1 MTKPIP
7 FYNFHDLH
15 NNEFQEQIKKRF
27 NDIISKNSFIEGPY
41 NFSFEEKF
49 SKLQECDTT
58 LLVANGTDA
67 LEISLLAHEI
77 KPKDLVAVPGITFY
91 ATAEAV
97 LNVGAIPVYVDV
109 LPESGLMDPESLKRI
124 IKQYK
129 IKAVMPVHIYGL
141 PAAMRAIDQI
151 CQEKKIPVI
160 EDAAQAQGTMTYT
173 GPAGSG
179 PNLTTFSFYPTKN
192 LSAFGDAGAI
202 LTSDPELA
210 ERIRAIR
217 NHGRSPLNLLGR
229 NSRCDHL
236 QAAVLDLKLDKVS
249 EYNLARKKVACMY
262 HQAFKKLNLKDV
274 KILPDEF
281 LETSSWHLYPIQLAS
296 IESRIGLAE
305 KLKASE
311 IGFTP
316 FYERAL
322 HQEKVLDQ
330 YNGETK
336 QAELFAGRTICLPMN
351 PFLTTAEIDTVVNC
365 VASFF

>member
-1 MTKPIP
+1 M
-7 FYNFHDLH
+7 
-15 NNEFQEQIKKRF
+15 
-27 NDIISKNSFIEGPY
+27 
-41 NFSFEEKF
+41 
-49 SKLQECDTT
+49 
-58 LLVANGTDA
+58 
-67 LEISLLAHEI
+67 LAHQV
-77 KPKDLVAVPGITFY
+77 KPQDLVAVPGITFY

-109 LPESGLMDPESLKRI
+109 LPESGLMDPQSLERI
-124 IKQYK
+124 IEKYN

-141 PAAMRAIDQI
+141 PAPMEEIDQI
-151 CQEKKIPVI
+151 CQAKNIPVI
-160 EDAAQAQGTMTYT
+160 EDAAQAQGTMTHT
-173 GPAGSG
+173 GPVGSG

-202 LTSDPELA
+202 LTSNEELA

-236 QAAVLDLKLDKVS
+236 QAAVLDLKLEKVT
-249 EYNLARKKVACMY
+249 EYNLARKSVAGMY
-262 HQAFKKLNLKDV
+262 HNAFKKCQLKDLT
-274 KILPDEF
+274 ILPDKF
-281 LETSSWHLYPIQLAS
+281 LETSSWHLYPIQLATK
-296 IESRIGLAE
+296 ESRIGLAE
-305 KLKASE
+305 KLKANE

-330 YNGETK
+330 YQGETE
-336 QAELFAGRTICLPMN
+336 QSEQFAGRTLCLPMN
-351 PFLTTAEIDTVVNC
+351 PFLTQSEIDTVVNC

>member
-15 NNEFQEQIKKRF
+15 DTEFQKQINTRF
-27 NDIISKNSFIEGPY
+27 KEIVGKNSFVEGPY

-49 SKLQECDTT
+49 SALQSCKKT

-67 LEISLLAHEI
+67 LEISLLAHGI
-77 KPKDLVAVPGITFY
+77 KHDDHVAVAGITFY
-91 ATAEAV
+91 ASAEAI

-109 LPESGLMDPESLKRI
+109 LPESGLMDPASLKRI
-124 IKQYK
+124 IEKFK

-141 PAAMRAIDQI
+141 PAPMKEIDEI
-151 CQEKKIPVI
+151 CQEKSIPVI
-160 EDAAQAQGTMTYT
+160 EDAAQAQGTITYT
-173 GPAGSG
+173 GPVGSG

-202 LTSDPELA
+202 LTSDEELA

-217 NHGRSPLNLLGR
+217 NHGRSPLKLMGR

-236 QAAVLDLKLDKVS
+236 QAAVLDLKLDKVA
-249 EYNLARKKVACMY
+249 ELNMNRKKVACTY
-262 HQAFKKLNLKDV
+262 HDAFKKRNFSQISLLADK
-274 KILPDEF
+274 F
-281 LETSSWHLYPIQLAS
+281 LETSSWHLYPIQL
-296 IESRIGLAE
+296 ESVEMRI
-305 KLKASE
+305 KLGEHLKSQE

-322 HQEKVLDQ
+322 HQEKIFDQ
-330 YNGETK
+330 YSGETK
-336 QAELFAGRTICLPMN
+336 TSEAFAGRTICLPMN
-351 PFLTTAEIDTVVNC
+351 PFLSREDVDTVVNC
-365 VASFF
+365 VASLF